1 MKLYTYYRKGINRWR
16 TEIAKGTRPG
26 DGLRH
31 LALGRTKEEA
41 EKLARERLEQESPDI
56 SDRFLYG

>member
-1 MKLYTYYRKGINRWR
+1 MWR
-16 TEIAKGTRPG
+16 TETPKGERPG

-41 EKLARERLEQESPDI
+41 ERRALERLESERGVDMVSV
-56 SDRFLYG
+56 FLLGRRHG